1 MFDSLKAMDTVS
13 LRFSQEGLLVL
24 NLTLAFIMFG
34 VALGIKV
41 EHFTRLVKNPSSV
54 IVGFLSQ
61 FVLLPVITFCLTAGT
76 PIDRLQD
83 AGGWASPAMPLHYVE
98 AAKIANQGVLLG

>member
-61 FVLLPVITFCLTAGT
+61 FVLLPVITFCLTLLLRNFIT
-76 PIDRLQD
+76 PTV
-83 AGGWASPAMPLHYVE
+83 AMGMILV
-98 AAKIANQGVLLG
+98 AACP